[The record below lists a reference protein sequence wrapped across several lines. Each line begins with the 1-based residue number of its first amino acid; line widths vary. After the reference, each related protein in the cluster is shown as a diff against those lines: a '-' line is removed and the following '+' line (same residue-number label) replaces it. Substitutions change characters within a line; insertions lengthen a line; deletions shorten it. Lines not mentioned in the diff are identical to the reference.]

1 MLCRRYV
8 IEDAEVHVQ
17 YQDFRFPADGK
28 PARGKNASAASVVRE
43 QLWRY
48 ENSLGG
54 TISGEANDYD
64 YDLVN
69 AVNSR
74 NTTSIAGCHT

>member
-1 MLCRRYV
+1 MLCSRYV

-17 YQDFRFPADGK
+17 YQDFRSRRTGSPPAEK
-28 PARGKNASAASVVRE
+28 TRQPRR
-43 QLWRY
+43 WY

-54 TISGEANDYD
+54 TMSGEANDYD

-74 NTTSIAGCHT
+74 NATSIAGCPT